1 MKKILMIVLVGFMS
15 LPMLAQTADNS
26 DVLSRVDVM
35 PVFQEC
41 EDERFADYPY
51 RCTIMQLMAYFDDE
65 VNLANVD
72 VVGAQTKAHLKFV
85 VEKDGSVSNVDLVR
99 GVIVE
104 DSSIAEQLNTQIKS
118 VANQLEF
125 QSAGKQDGQTVRV
138 QVEFSVSLN
147 Y

>member
-1 MKKILMIVLVGFMS
+1 MKKILMIVAVGLMS
-15 LPMLAQTADNS
+15 LPTFAQTADNS
-26 DVLSRVDVM
+26 DVLRRADVM
-35 PVFQEC
+35 PVFQDC
-41 EDERFADYPY
+41 EDERFAEHPY
-51 RCTIMQLMAYFDDE
+51 RCTIMQLMAHFDDA
-65 VNLANVD
+65 VQLTN

-99 GVIVE
+99 GVIVN
-104 DSSIAEQLNTQIKS
+104 DPSVAQQLDAGIVT

-125 QSAGKQDGQTVRV
+125 QSAGEQNGEAVRV

>member
-1 MKKILMIVLVGFMS
+1 MKKILMIVAVGLMG
-15 LPMLAQTADNS
+15 LPTFAQTADNS
-26 DVLSRVDVM
+26 DVLRRADVM
-35 PVFQEC
+35 PVFQDC
-41 EDERFADYPY
+41 EDERFAEHPY
-51 RCTIMQLMAYFDDE
+51 RCTIMQLMAHFDDA
-65 VNLANVD
+65 VQLTN

-99 GVIVE
+99 GVIVN
-104 DSSIAEQLNTQIKS
+104 DPSVAQQLDAGIVT

-125 QSAGKQDGQTVRV
+125 QSAGEQDGEAVRV

>member
-1 MKKILMIVLVGFMS
+1 MKKILMIVAVAFIT
-15 LPMLAQTADNS
+15 LPMFAQTADNS
-26 DVLSRVDVM
+26 DVLRRADVM
-35 PVFQEC
+35 PVFQDC
-41 EDERFADYPY
+41 EDERYAEHPY
-51 RCTIMQLMAYFDDE
+51 RCTIMQLMEYFDDA
-65 VNLANVD
+65 VQLAN

-99 GVIVE
+99 GVIVS
-104 DSSIAEQLNTQIKS
+104 DPSVAQQLDAGIVT

-125 QSAGKQDGQTVRV
+125 QSAGEQDGEPVRV

>member
-1 MKKILMIVLVGFMS
+1 MKKILMIVAVAFIT
-15 LPMLAQTADNS
+15 LPMFAQTADNS
-26 DVLSRVDVM
+26 DVLRRADVM
-35 PVFQEC
+35 PVFQDC
-41 EDERFADYPY
+41 EDERYADHPY
-51 RCTIMQLMAYFDDE
+51 RCTVMQLMKYFDDA
-65 VNLANVD
+65 VQLAN

-99 GVIVE
+99 GVVVN
-104 DSSIAEQLNTQIKS
+104 DSSIAQQLDAGIVT

-125 QSAGKQDGQTVRV
+125 QSAGEQDGEPVRV

>member
-1 MKKILMIVLVGFMS
+1 MKKILMIVAVAFIS
-15 LPMLAQTADNS
+15 LPMFAQTADNS
-26 DVLSRVDVM
+26 DVLRRADVM
-35 PVFQEC
+35 PVFQDC
-41 EDERFADYPY
+41 EDERYADHPY
-51 RCTIMQLMAYFDDE
+51 RCTIMQLMEYFDDA
-65 VNLANVD
+65 VQLVK

-99 GVIVE
+99 GVVVS
-104 DSSIAEQLNTQIKS
+104 DPSVAQQLDAGILS

-125 QSAGKQDGQTVRV
+125 QSAGEQDGEPVRV

>member
-1 MKKILMIVLVGFMS
+1 MKKILMIVAVGLMS
-15 LPMLAQTADNS
+15 LPIFAQTADNS
-26 DVLSRVDVM
+26 DVLRRADVM
-35 PVFQEC
+35 PVFQDC
-41 EDERFADYPY
+41 EDERFAEHPY
-51 RCTIMQLMAYFDDE
+51 RCTIMQLMAHFDDA
-65 VNLANVD
+65 VQLTN

-99 GVIVE
+99 GVIVN
-104 DSSIAEQLNTQIKS
+104 DPSVAQQLDAGIVT

-125 QSAGKQDGQTVRV
+125 QSAGEQDGEAVRV